1 MTETAH
7 AQTVEQELSFRGEG
21 EERELAERVHALLR
35 ASARFYPLHAPVRVA
50 LRVLAEHFA
59 ATESSGSVDEWLA
72 RLKRAIEV
80 NDHVFALETS
90 DGETIVATT
99 RAGTRP
105 LPPEALIDR
114 AHQLPHRFMEPP
126 PAAAAPT
133 TRPRRAEPQPVPEE
147 VVTPTVTE
155 EAVAETKPAE
165 TAVEDISLLT
175 DDQLVE
181 AVRAALAQLPGVVGF
196 GDLWALAEYVP
207 RLSRGDVRRV
217 REYIAERGEP
227 LSDAEILQDIFRIAP
242 NTPEGL
248 LHQLALD
255 AQLASENEFEFVGVP
270 GAHAWTIREVNP
282 VPAPKR
288 RPADI
293 GQDYRFLLEEI
304 PVARPGSETVVDH
317 VLTFYEHYHGVL
329 PYNATLASVLPPRV
343 FPGQT
348 RAILQFEA
356 PQTHE
361 TFFVELRYPTSNR
374 GGFLSG
380 LESFFTSNLVAG
392 ALITIERTGDPR
404 RYVIDYLPISRQ
416 ERRLLAL
423 DEKQR
428 KYEFRPTVYFCAV
441 QDSMLLTEQRFPRFA
456 GQQPLDERTRRSY
469 ERVLEVT
476 FERVGEN
483 VGTPEAPRYMAT
495 LDDLVAAVNVER
507 PLSAEK
513 IRELLTS
520 PEFPQFEVDPEVED
534 LFYFTPI
541 R

>member
-1 MTETAH
+1 MSDTTRSLTAD
-7 AQTVEQELSFRGEG
+7 AELSFRGEVS
-21 EERELAERVHALLR
+21 ERELAERVHALLR
-35 ASARFYPLHAPVRVA
+35 ASARFYPLHAPIRVP

-59 ATESSGSVDEWLA
+59 SIESPGSPDEWLT
-72 RLKRAIEV
+72 RLKHALEV
-80 NDHVFALETS
+80 NDHVFALEVS
-90 DGETIVATT
+90 GDEVIVATT
-99 RAGTRP
+99 RAGTP
-105 LPPEALIDR
+105 PPAPEALIDT

-126 PAAAAPT
+126 PTVAVPAA
-133 TRPRRAEPQPVPEE
+133 RPRRAEPELP
-147 VVTPTVTE
+147 
-155 EAVAETKPAE
+155 PAE
-165 TAVEDISLLT
+165 ETAPTATEQVEKAAAVETLVEDIG
-175 DDQLVE
+175 QLSDEQLIE

-196 GDLWALAEYVP
+196 GDLWAPADIVP

-227 LSDAEILQDIFRIAP
+227 LTDTEILEDVFRISVTSLEA
-242 NTPEGL
+242 L

-255 AQLASENEFEFVGVP
+255 AHLATENEFEFVGVP

-288 RPADI
+288 RPTDI
-293 GQDYRFLLEEI
+293 GQDYRFLLEETTTL
-304 PVARPGSETVVDH
+304 RPGSEAVVDH
-317 VLTFYEHYHGVL
+317 VLTFYEHFHGVL
-329 PYNATLASVLPPRV
+329 PYNAALAAVLPDRV

-374 GGFLSG
+374 GGFLFG
-380 LESFFTSNLVAG
+380 FESFFASNLVVG
-392 ALITIERTGDPR
+392 ALITIERTEDPR
-404 RYVIDYLPISRQ
+404 RFVIDYLPISRQ

-428 KYEFRPTVYFCAV
+428 RYIFRPTVYFCAV

-476 FERVGEN
+476 FERIGEN

-513 IRELLTS
+513 IREILTS
-520 PEFPQFEVDPEVED
+520 PDFTQFEVDPEVED
-534 LFYFTPI
+534 LFYFTPH